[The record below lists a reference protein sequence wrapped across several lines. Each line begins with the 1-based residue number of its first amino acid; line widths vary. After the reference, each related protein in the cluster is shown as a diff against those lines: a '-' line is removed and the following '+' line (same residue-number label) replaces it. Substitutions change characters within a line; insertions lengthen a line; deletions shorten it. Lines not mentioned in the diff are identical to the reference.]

1 MKYLIFIVLLSAS
14 LANAREVI
22 LTATNTVVFNQ
33 EFTAAT
39 VDMAIASLL
48 IKRIKRAVTPVG
60 SPVYLYLDSP
70 GGDVDA
76 SSTLVRAIK
85 TIPGVDVL
93 CQNCASAAG
102 YVLATAQ
109 HRLVTPDSRI
119 LMHEMYLPRVTAAD
133 LKDTKQIK
141 EFIKKSDEFNRR
153 IYSVIGISKKEY
165 EDHIIGKRWIVDG
178 EDIVTLH
185 LADEMVTISCDT
197 YIQLM
202 GACQ

>member
-14 LANAREVI
+14 LANARAIV

-48 IKRIKRAVTPVG
+48 SKRAITPVG

-76 SSTLVRAIK
+76 SNTLVRAIK
-85 TIPGVDVL
+85 TISGVDVL

-109 HRLVTPDSRI
+109 YRLVTPDSRI

-165 EDHIIGKRWIVDG
+165 EDHIIGKRWIIYG
-178 EDIVTLH
+178 EDIVPLH

-197 YIQLM
+197 HIQLM